1 MSNGTLAAARRT
13 STANSTSTQAG
24 SSISDMI
31 GLIRSS
37 GTVNATSATKSVRRD
52 QPSYAVA
59 RRFQRV
65 RRGPKDLTL
74 FESAGIAYE
83 DLVVARAAL
92 GRANR
97 D

>member
-1 MSNGTLAAARRT
+1 
-13 STANSTSTQAG
+13 
-24 SSISDMI
+24 MI
-31 GLIRSS
+31 GVIRSS
-37 GTVNATSATKSVRRD
+37 GTKSVRRD

-65 RRGPKDLTL
+65 WRGPEDLTL
-74 FESAGIAYE
+74 LFGSAGIAYE

>member
-1 MSNGTLAAARRT
+1 
-13 STANSTSTQAG
+13 
-24 SSISDMI
+24 MI
-31 GLIRSS
+31 GVIRSS
-37 GTVNATSATKSVRRD
+37 GTVSATSATKSARRH

-65 RRGPKDLTL
+65 RRGPEDSTL

-83 DLVVARAAL
+83 DLVVDRAAL